1 MFEHVFHLIA
11 SNYTLQIVTLGALI
25 LGITAGALGAFA
37 VLREQ
42 SLLGDA
48 ISHATLPGVGL
59 AFLITQDKSPLTLLI
74 GAGIAG
80 WLGTICVKLI
90 TQSTRVTKDAAL
102 GIILSV
108 FFGFGLV
115 IITIV
120 QKLPTATKAGLD
132 KFLFGNAAT
141 LLKEDVV
148 TMTYLSSIVLLLLIL
163 FWKEFKLLTFD
174 NDFFK
179 SLGLPFHIF
188 DILLT
193 TLIVSAIILGLQ
205 TVGVV
210 LMSAMIVAPAAAA
223 RQWTDRLGVM
233 VILSSFLGALCCVAG
248 AITSSI
254 IPNMPTG
261 PIITVYLSLTVIIS
275 LFLAPHRGLVW
286 DWIRIFHQRAMIES
300 ASILQNLLILSESH
314 TDPFHPHEAA
324 VLKTLGTDT
333 LRRNITKLVRAGL
346 IKQYPGNL
354 ISLTP
359 LGLKKAK
366 VLTHNLHTESQR
378 LI

>member
-1 MFEHVFHLIA
+1 MFEDFFYLVA
-11 SNYTLQIVTLGALI
+11 GNYTLQIVALGALI
-25 LGITAGALGAFA
+25 LGITAGALGTFA

-59 AFLITQDKSPLTLLI
+59 AFLLTQDKSPLTLLI

-80 WLGTICVKLI
+80 WIGTICVKVI
-90 TQSTRVTKDAAL
+90 TQTTRVNKDAAL
-102 GIILSV
+102 GLVLSV

-141 LLKEDVV
+141 LLKEDV
-148 TMTYLSSIVLLLLIL
+148 TMMIFLSSIVLFILTL

-174 NDFFK
+174 TDFFK

-210 LMSAMIVAPAAAA
+210 LMSAMLVAPAAAA

-233 VILSSFLGALCCVAG
+233 VILSSLLGAACCVAG

-254 IPNMPTG
+254 IPHMPTG
-261 PIITVYLSLTVIIS
+261 PVITVYLSLTVIIS

-286 DWIRIFHQRAMIES
+286 DWLRIFRNRAMIES
-300 ASILQNLLILSESH
+300 ASILENLLIISESH
-314 TDPFHPHEAA
+314 SDPLHPHSMAL
-324 VLKTLGTDT
+324 LKTMGSHALS
-333 LRRNITKLVRAGL
+333 RNINKL
-346 IKQYPGNL
+346 IKAGFIKKYPDQL
-354 ISLTP
+354 LSLTP
-359 LGLKKAK
+359 LGLEKAK
-366 VLTHNLHTESQR
+366 QLARELQNEGGKN
-378 LI
+378 